1 MKKTEVRQ
9 FHLVLLLI
17 WTILFMSQ
25 FLFFGAVYFNKP
37 ELFEPGTDP
46 SLLGEAPY
54 LIGLLGF
61 LALVDLG
68 IAGFVR
74 RKGIFEA
81 IANKNPKTLQT
92 SLVVGCA
99 LCEAIS
105 ILGMLL
111 AFAFN
116 YPYFYLW
123 FILGAVGI
131 IRQFPRRSVTEQVFA
146 TK

>member
-1 MKKTEVRQ
+1 MKKTDLRQ

-37 ELFEPGTDP
+37 ELFEATTDP
-46 SLLGEAPY
+46 SLLGDVPV
-54 LIGLLGF
+54 LVGF
-61 LALVDLG
+61 FAVLALVDLA

-74 RKGIFEA
+74 RKGISEA
-81 IANKNPKTLQT
+81 IANKAPKTLQT
-92 SLVVGCA
+92 SLVIGCA

-111 AFAFN
+111 ALAFD

-123 FILGAVGI
+123 FILGAIGI
-131 IRQFPRRSVTEQVFA
+131 IKQFPRRSVTEQVF
-146 TK
+146 